1 MDEEGSHSDCKKL
14 SNKRA
19 PTNRVKKQMHG
30 HTSSSPSMNPW
41 TTPACTAGAT
51 ATAALRMSDPN
62 QGKNCLLC
70 IQLIQKEN
78 EEVTSLLPSV
88 ECVGSHGEAF

>member
-1 MDEEGSHSDCKKL
+1 MNEEGSHSDSKKL

-19 PTNRVKKQMHG
+19 PTNPVKKQVHG

-51 ATAALRMSDPN
+51 ATAALTMSDPN
-62 QGKNCLLC
+62 QGANWRLC
-70 IQLIQKEN
+70 IQVHPKRKSRGYQFVAIGRMRRI
-78 EEVTSLLPSV
+78 SW
-88 ECVGSHGEAF
+88 